1 MSPIILVGAGIVVFG
16 IGLGLGYW
24 FAHSQRMRESSRAD
38 NIQNELDD
46 YRRDVSK
53 HFSGTAEHFQVLG
66 QQYQALY
73 KHMSH
78 GAESLCDSAQSDA
91 LLGFAAGTVPTVT
104 AEPIDEP
111 VTEPQLVTDYVLE
124 EELRPSQPEPSIE
137 TTDTPEKEEE
147 TIAAVETA
155 DTAEMKEATI
165 TAAETSDESSK
176 EEIIADQV
184 AAQALPDTE
193 RTVH

>member
-24 FAHSQRMRESSRAD
+24 FAHSQRMREASRAD

-73 KHMSH
+73 KHMAH
-78 GAESLCDSAQSDA
+78 GSESLCDSAQSDA
-91 LLGFAAGTVPTVT
+91 LLGFAAGTVAAVT
-104 AEPIDEP
+104 AESVDEP
-111 VTEPQLVTDYVLE
+111 VIAPGLVRDYALE
-124 EELRPSQPEPSIE
+124 EDDMPPQEQSAVEIA
-137 TTDTPEKEEE
+137 DTQEKEEVTIAVVESSEKKEE
-147 TIAAVETA
+147 TIAA
-155 DTAEMKEATI
+155 AENSD
-165 TAAETSDESSK
+165 ETSE
-176 EEIIADQV
+176 EEIIADKV
-184 AAQALPDTE
+184 AAQVLPDTE